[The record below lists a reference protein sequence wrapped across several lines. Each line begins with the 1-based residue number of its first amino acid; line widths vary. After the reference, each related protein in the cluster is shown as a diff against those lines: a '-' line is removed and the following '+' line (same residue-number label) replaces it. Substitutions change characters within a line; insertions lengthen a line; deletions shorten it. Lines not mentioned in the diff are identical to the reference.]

1 MAFDVLKYNKISD
14 QLPQALNPGLA
25 KTPSGPVIGL
35 DRDGIINIIPE
46 EGYVKTPSNLRIYD
60 GVLDAIKMMRTKDYK
75 VTIIADQPSI
85 AKGFLTP
92 ADVDVVNQ
100 RLMEIFGQ
108 AGIMSIEGLYY
119 NTSNAKE
126 DMYAKPNLGMMQ
138 RAEKEMPGVD
148 FSKGYYVGDT
158 LVDLKMAVRAKA
170 HPILIQTGNGE
181 ETEKL
186 LNKFSNQEL
195 KKKARIYSSLLEFA
209 EDLPQL

>member
-14 QLPQALNPGLA
+14 QLLQTSNPGIVGM
-25 KTPSGPVIGL
+25 PSGPVIGL

-46 EGYVKTPSNLRIYD
+46 EGYVKTPSDLRIYD
-60 GVLDAIKMMRTKDYK
+60 GVLDAIKIMRSKNYK
-75 VTIIADQPSI
+75 VTIITDQPFI
-85 AKGFLTP
+85 AKGFITP
-92 ADVDVVNQ
+92 VEVDIVNQ

-119 NTSNAKE
+119 NTSSYSKE

-148 FSKGYYVGDT
+148 FSRGYYVGDT
-158 LVDLKMAVRAKA
+158 MTDLKMAIRAKA
-170 HPILIQTGNGE
+170 RPVLIRTGCGE
-181 ETEKL
+181 DTEEQ
-186 LNKFSNQEL
+186 LNKFTNKEI

-209 EDLPQL
+209 NDLD